1 MISSNK
7 FSALNLATNLKQLR
21 LQYRYTVREKYE
33 PRLWRHLFGIFLL
46 IFLAIRGYCFVIFTK
61 IWRENLLAKG
71 AKQSKAADVRLRRGE
86 ARGACSAARARA
98 STKYERADSAFDR
111 VRITPLQYTQQ
122 YVASLIGITCQ
133 SYQALERFHLFSF
146 FT

>member
-1 MISSNK
+1 MVWQAGAANTVDGMIK
-7 FSALNLATNLKQLR
+7 LW
-21 LQYRYTVREKYE
+21 YTVREKYE

-86 ARGACSAARARA
+86 ARSACSAARARV

-111 VRITPLQYTQQ
+111 VRITPLQY
-122 YVASLIGITCQ
+122 S
-133 SYQALERFHLFSF
+133 ALFRVCKEGK
-146 FT
+146 